1 MSINLQTNGGYSV
14 EGARLNS
21 QQVLIDR
28 HPNECPVCHVVVMPE
43 GTGQIWRAGP
53 LLECLYHCTADSC
66 HRSFIAHYEQHSGNP
81 NNPNF
86 KLKSCSPVT
95 PVKANFDAEIN
106 ALSPSFVSIYE
117 QASSA
122 EDYRLEDIA
131 GPGYRKALEFLI
143 KDYAISLHP
152 DNGALI
158 KKLELSK
165 VIKQFLPGDSLPV
178 VSSRAAWLGN
188 DETHY
193 ERRWIGKDLS
203 DLKRLILATV
213 HFITMH
219 LLVVGLPSDMP
230 DVNLKTTPPATP
242 AASE

>member
-1 MSINLQTNGGYSV
+1 MPISFQANGYTSDGSQM
-14 EGARLNS
+14 NS
-21 QQVLIDR
+21 HQILIDK
-28 HPNECPVCHVVVMPE
+28 HPNECPICHVIVMPE
-43 GTGQIWRAGP
+43 GTGQIWRVGT

-66 HRSFIAHYEQHSGNP
+66 HRSFIAHYEQAAP

-95 PVKANFDAEIN
+95 PVKANFDAEIK
-106 ALSPSFVSIYE
+106 AMSPSFVSIYE

-122 EDYRLEDIA
+122 EDYLLEDIA

-152 DNGALI
+152 DNDALI

-188 DETHY
+188 DQTHY

-219 LLVVGLPSDMP
+219 LLAVGLPTDMP
-230 DVNLKTTPPATP
+230 DANLRTTPPAIP

>member
-1 MSINLQTNGGYSV
+1 MQASGYEP
-14 EGARLNS
+14 EGSRMNPHPV
-21 QQVLIDR
+21 QIDK
-28 HPNECPVCHVVVMPE
+28 HPNECPVCHVIVMPE
-43 GTGQIWRAGP
+43 GTGQIWRAGSF
-53 LLECLYHCTADSC
+53 LEILYHCTADSC
-66 HRSFIAHYEQHSGNP
+66 HRSFIAHYEQTGAEIP
-81 NNPNF
+81 NHLPNF

-95 PVKANFDAEIN
+95 PVKANFDAEIK

-117 QASSA
+117 QANSA
-122 EDYRLEDIA
+122 ENYRLEDIA

-152 DNGALI
+152 DNGVTI
-158 KKLELSK
+158 KKLDLSK

-219 LLVVGLPSDMP
+219 LLAAGLPSDMP
-230 DVNLKTTPPATP
+230 DVTTPPATQ